1 MVTQVHE
8 TKKEKKTA
16 FELFPARTQGRP
28 FLQKKYYFQRQDDY
42 YRRLK
47 EREEELLKR
56 KGLMN
61 TNMNDPNADIGFS
74 KQFFENVSNNKLL
87 GITITKEAFN
97 QMMNK
102 SQKLPKIDGALKEI
116 LLQNRFEWKQRQN
129 KKISDMKKEQETLQR
144 DIKYVEGL
152 ENMIRSYN

>member
-1 MVTQVHE
+1 MVTQVRE

-16 FELFPARTQGRP
+16 FELFPARTQGRS
-28 FLQKKYYFQRQDDY
+28 FLQKKYYFQKQDEY

-47 EREEELLKR
+47 EREDELLKR
-56 KGLMN
+56 KGLIN

-87 GITITKEAFN
+87 GITITKESFS

-102 SQKLPKIDGALKEI
+102 SQKLPKIDGVLREI
-116 LLQNRFEWKQRQN
+116 LLQNRFDWKQREN
-129 KKISDMKKEQETLQR
+129 KKMSNLKKEQETLQR

-152 ENMIRSYN
+152 ESMVRSYS